1 MPSKNPRFSLPK
13 SPDIPAPI
21 RDQFVELAKT
31 LEPFEQ
37 AGIDAMSRGPVARQE
52 FSEMME
58 WNGILGPKFGARVQ
72 KIGRALHADWKRR
85 ESEFICKRES
95 PQVEAFQRSGV
106 RVDRAVND
114 IGAWMHEDGRI
125 LAAFYVREA
134 LMFAFVLTAKQNVR
148 YRGFDA
154 FIQDYEDD
162 SNQRPALKD
171 QSGLLDWFRVNEYV
185 RLSPLAQPMHDLHP
199 DEIFSLVRD
208 MDFAPAGPEG
218 IPLDFS
224 ALTHDGVP
232 LRGRLDILPE
242 SDPFVLAVFALYNK
256 YGGVITSGTISR
268 LTGEIVPRGMSFVPA
283 RICLDDHDLYEAV
296 RSAVLQG
303 ILVAVDAGALVE
315 RTYVDLTPEE
325 LARLRRAVS
334 HTADRPLAR
343 PTKPVTATNSATTTP
358 IPSCLSGG
366 ETHGENADALTADA
380 SLHENVRPTL
390 SRAEIAAIVEEMN
403 RPRKDSERRER
414 IIVRREGSLTWP
426 RIKRTL
432 TRIGVEIDL
441 TTTHPKLRF
450 NGEKAGYVNSHEAN
464 EGKIRD
470 VLYRVLDKLCIPED
484 TFFANFR

>member
-58 WNGILGPKFGARVQ
+58 WNGVLGPKFGTRVQ

-95 PQVEAFQRSGV
+95 PQVEAFRRSGV

-242 SDPFVLAVFALYNK
+242 SDPFILAAFALYNK
-256 YGGVITSGTISR
+256 RDDVISTGAISR
-268 LTGEIVPRGMSFVPA
+268 LTGEIVPCMMNFVPA
-283 RICLDDHDLYEAV
+283 RVCLDDHGAYEAV
-296 RSAVLQG
+296 RASVLQG
-303 ILVAVDAGALVE
+303 ILAAVDAGALVE
-315 RTYVDLTPEE
+315 RSYTDLTPEE
-325 LARLRRAVS
+325 RARLAKAVR

-343 PTKPVTATNSATTTP
+343 PTKRVERVVVATIAPGPSRLSEVETRAKDEPEPVFRDE
-358 IPSCLSGG
+358 SGP
-366 ETHGENADALTADA
+366 ALTHAD
-380 SLHENVRPTL
+380 V
-390 SRAEIAAIVEEMN
+390 AAITEEMN
-403 RPRKDSERRER
+403 RPRPDSERRER
-414 IIVRREGSLTWP
+414 IIVRREGCLTWP
-426 RIKRTL
+426 RVMRTL
-432 TRIGVEIDL
+432 KRIGVEIEL
-441 TTTHPKLRF
+441 TTTHPKLRY
-450 NGEKAGYVNSHEAN
+450 NGKKTGYVNSHEGN
-464 EGKIRD
+464 DRKIRHA
-470 VLYRVLDKLCIPED
+470 LYAVLDDLDIGED
-484 TFFANFR
+484 AFWANLR